1 MYPKVRLRHRRQM
14 TIGHLKGHL
23 ARVKWWD
30 FAHAFRPKKRSS
42 GT

>member
-1 MYPKVRLRHRRQM
+1 MGGRYWRQM
-14 TIGHLKGHL
+14 PIGHLKGHL

-30 FAHAFRPKKRSS
+30 FAHAFKTKKQAS